1 MNHKKLNMTNKH
13 EKILFKLVQDED
25 GYPPNDYESLW
36 ALPSENS
43 NYEIDNI
50 PFFVQGI
57 SCGDLVEA
65 DKVNDELWF
74 RSVVKKSSN
83 STLRIIC
90 FDITKV
96 AEVRK
101 HLSSLGCSSELSHI
115 EGLFAVDVPESC
127 DYSTIQKYLDQKEQE
142 DILEYEEASI
152 RH

>member
-1 MNHKKLNMTNKH
+1 MNHKNLNMTNKH
-13 EKILFKLVQDED
+13 EKVLFQLGQDED
-25 GYPPNDYESLW
+25 GYPPDDYESLW
-36 ALPSENS
+36 ALPSGS

-57 SCGDLVEA
+57 SYGDIVEA
-65 DKVNDELWF
+65 DNVNDELWF
-74 RSVVKKSSN
+74 RSVVKKSDN
-83 STLRIIC
+83 STLRVIC
-90 FDITKV
+90 FDTSKV
-96 AEVRK
+96 MEVRN

-115 EGLFAVDVPESC
+115 EGLFAVDIPENC